1 MQGNELIIPPVAL
14 NPIMANPL
22 TIDTHTHYFP
32 EAYLKLIAE
41 HGKRCGTT
49 IVTEGGKTFI
59 QVGLL
64 LRTGPIT
71 SHFYDLDDRIKSM
84 DRMGVR
90 MHALSLTQP
99 MVYWADDELG
109 LQLCVAFNDV
119 ISEAH
124 CRYPERFI
132 GFACLPFQ
140 NPHLAM
146 RELERVAKLPGIRGI
161 YMATAVRDR
170 ELSDRSFF
178 PVYERI
184 ADLGLPIF
192 LHPMMI
198 NNERLKQYYLINL
211 LGNPFD
217 TAIAAAHLIF
227 GGVLDSFPKLEVSLP
242 HAGGALPIING
253 RLDRGF
259 EVRGESKTIPRP
271 PSEYLKR
278 FTYDTISYSA
288 PIMDYLIGLV
298 GADRIMMGSDYCFDI
313 AYNDPVKLVNE
324 MKSVDDQ
331 QRRQILWDNAARLLK
346 LGSVAT
352 ATK

>member
-1 MQGNELIIPPVAL
+1 
-14 NPIMANPL
+14 MAQPL
-22 TIDTHTHYFP
+22 TIDTHVHYFP
-32 EAYLKLIAE
+32 ESYLKLIAD

-49 IVTEGGKTFI
+49 MTTDSSGARFI

-71 SHFYDLDDRIKSM
+71 SPFIDLNERLAEM
-84 DRMGVR
+84 DRQGLK

-99 MVYWADDELG
+99 MVYWADDDLG
-109 LQLCVAFNDV
+109 LKLCVAFNDAV
-119 ISEAH
+119 SAAH
-124 CRYPERFI
+124 RTHPDRLI

-140 NPHLAM
+140 NPNLALE
-146 RELERVAKLPGIRGI
+146 ELERVSKLPGIRGI

-184 ADLGLPIF
+184 ADLGLPLF

-217 TAIAAAHLIF
+217 TVIAASHLIF
-227 GGVLDSFPKLEVSLP
+227 GGVMDAFPNLEVSLP
-242 HAGGALPIING
+242 HAGGALPVLRG

-259 EVRGESKTIPRP
+259 EIRGECKVIPRP
-271 PSEYLKR
+271 PSEYLRR
-278 FTYDTISYSA
+278 FTYDTITYSEE
-288 PIMDYLIGLV
+288 ILMDLVRLV
-298 GADRIMMGSDYCFDI
+298 GAERIMMGSDYCFDI
-313 AYNDPVKLVNE
+313 AYNDPVGIVTGA
-324 MKSVDDQ
+324 KSLTDGQ
-331 QRRQILWDNAARLLK
+331 KSQILWGNAARLLR
-346 LGSVAT
+346 LG
-352 ATK
+352 

>member
-1 MQGNELIIPPVAL
+1 MASLTNEEKPTVVIPP
-14 NPIMANPL
+14 
-22 TIDTHTHYFP
+22 TIDTHAHYFP
-32 EAYLKLIAE
+32 ESYLKLIAD
-41 HGKRCGTT
+41 HGKRCGAT
-49 IVTEGGKTFI
+49 VATEGGKTFI

-71 SHFYDLDDRIKSM
+71 SHFYDLDDRIKTM
-84 DRMGVR
+84 DRIGVG

-99 MVYWADDELG
+99 MVYWADDDLG
-109 LQLCVAFNDV
+109 LQLCVAFNDA

-124 CRYPERFI
+124 RAHPDRFI

-140 NPHLAM
+140 NPHLAL
-146 RELERVAKLPGIRGI
+146 RELDRVAKLPGIRGI

-178 PVYERI
+178 PLYERV

-227 GGVLDSFPKLEVSLP
+227 GGVMDAFPKLEVSLP
-242 HAGGALPIING
+242 HAGGALPILCG

-259 EVRGESKTIPRP
+259 EVRGESKAIARP
-271 PSEYLKR
+271 PSDYLKR

-288 PIMDYLIGLV
+288 PIMDYLVSLV

-313 AYNDPVKLVNE
+313 AYNDPVRIVNE
-324 MKSVDDQ
+324 MKSLDDG
-331 QRRQILWDNAARLLK
+331 RRSQILWDNAARLLK
-346 LGSVAT
+346 VDNP
-352 ATK
+352 

>member
-1 MQGNELIIPPVAL
+1 MAIPPA
-14 NPIMANPL
+14 
-22 TIDTHTHYFP
+22 IDTHAHYFP
-32 EAYLKLIAE
+32 ESYLKLIRD

-49 IVTEGGKTFI
+49 VVTEGEKTFI

-71 SHFYDLDDRIKSM
+71 SHFYDLDDRIMAM

-90 MHALSLTQP
+90 VHALSLTQP
-99 MVYWADDELG
+99 MVYLADDELG
-109 LQLCVAFNDV
+109 LQLCVAFNDA

-124 CRYPERFI
+124 RRHPDRFV

-140 NPHLAM
+140 NSHLAL

-178 PVYERI
+178 PAYERI

-198 NNERLKQYYLINL
+198 NNERLKHYYLINL

-217 TAIAAAHLIF
+217 TAIAAAHFIF
-227 GGVLDSFPKLEVSLP
+227 GGVLDAFPKLEVSLP
-242 HAGGALPIING
+242 HAGGALPILCG

-259 EVRGESKTIPRP
+259 EIRSESKTIARP

-278 FTYDTISYSA
+278 FTYDTISYAA
-288 PIMDYLIGLV
+288 PIMDYLVGLV

-313 AYNDPVKLVNE
+313 AYNDPVKIVQG
-324 MKSVDDQ
+324 MKTLDEK
-331 QRRQILWDNAARLLK
+331 QRQQILWGNAARLLRLK
-346 LGSVAT
+346 E
-352 ATK
+352 

>member
-1 MQGNELIIPPVAL
+1 VTIDQAAL
-14 NPIMANPL
+14 PR
-22 TIDTHTHYFP
+22 TIDTHAHYFP
-32 EAYLKLIAE
+32 ESYLRLVAD
-41 HGKRCGTT
+41 HGPRCGAT
-49 IVTEGGKTFI
+49 VSADASGARFI

-71 SHFYDLDDRIKSM
+71 PHFYDLDDRLKTMNRI
-84 DRMGVR
+84 GVGV
-90 MHALSLTQP
+90 HALSLTQP

-109 LQLCVAFNDV
+109 LRLCVAFNDAV
-119 ISEAH
+119 SEAH
-124 CRYPERFI
+124 RRHPDRFI

-140 NPHLAM
+140 NPNLALE
-146 RELERVAKLPGIRGI
+146 ELERAARLPGIRGI

-217 TAIAAAHLIF
+217 TAIAASHLIF
-227 GGVLDSFPKLEVSLP
+227 GGVLDAFPRLEVSLP
-242 HAGGALPIING
+242 HAGGALPILRG

-259 EVRGESKTIPRP
+259 EIRGECKVISGQ
-271 PSEYLKR
+271 PSTYLRR
-278 FTYDTISYSA
+278 FTYDTISYSQ
-288 PIMDYLIGLV
+288 PILDEMVKLV
-298 GADRIMMGSDYCFDI
+298 GAERIMMGSDYCFDI
-313 AYNDPVKLVNE
+313 ADNDPVRTVQAMRSVN
-324 MKSVDDQ
+324 DR
-331 QRRQILWDNAARLLK
+331 QREQILWGNAAKLLRLT
-346 LGSVAT
+346 S
-352 ATK
+352 